1 MSTPSPSPSPPPPH
15 SPPTNPAPLSSK
27 KTQPLPW
34 THQETT
40 HLIQSYQEKWY
51 SLKRG
56 QLKASQWEEVAVTVA
71 ARCGYDY
78 NHPSKSAVQCRHKME
93 KLRRRYR
100 DEKRVVALGGTCY
113 WQYFDL
119 MDSLERGP
127 LPISAQPLARV
138 PCQENYHTRNI
149 SNGVLGEYDDDD
161 KGGDEDDDDDDEEDY
176 GYRSKLRSRSINYI
190 LRKPSI
196 VNRPPIDSLVYDPE
210 TYLTSVVSP
219 YFRSVDFEVLATTRM
234 EVTTLASKAERDY
247 HSNSSRDFVFTKFL
261 KALPITMR
269 TTNLI

>member
-1 MSTPSPSPSPPPPH
+1 M
-15 SPPTNPAPLSSK
+15 
-27 KTQPLPW
+27 
-34 THQETT
+34 
-40 HLIQSYQEKWY
+40 
-51 SLKRG
+51 
-56 QLKASQWEEVAVTVA
+56 A

-100 DEKRVVALGGTCY
+100 DDKRVVAHGGTCY

-161 KGGDEDDDDDDEEDY
+161 KGGDDDDDDDEDY

-196 VNRPPIDSLVYDPE
+196 VNRYAGGGPSGVSREAEKKRKREEVEGEEEGEEGVEMGLAGQIKAFSERMVKLERKKLEVMKE
-210 TYLTSVVSP
+210 TE
-219 YFRSVDFEVLATTRM
+219 RSRM
-234 EVTTLASKAERDY
+234 EMENKKLEMILDSHRKIVHMIGE
-247 HSNSSRDFVFTKFL
+247 VFG
-261 KALPITMR
+261 M
-269 TTNLI
+269 